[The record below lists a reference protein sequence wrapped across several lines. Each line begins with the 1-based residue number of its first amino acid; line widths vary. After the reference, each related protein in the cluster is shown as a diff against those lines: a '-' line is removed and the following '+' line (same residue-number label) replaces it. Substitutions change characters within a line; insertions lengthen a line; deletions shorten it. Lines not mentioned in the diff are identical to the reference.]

1 MKQIKNFISALIS
14 FLVIAMMFSTPAYA
28 EDPTY
33 TIAVRNETSGY
44 TYEAYQLFSGT
55 YASDKLA
62 DITWGSSITEEGK
75 TALFT
80 KYNIPANNRTAE
92 AVAEALDGETEAGIR
107 ELAKVLN
114 TTTGALSNA
123 ISMPYS
129 ESIVIGS
136 AAAFKGYAAS
146 GLHAG
151 YYLVVNKS
159 IPAGGDNV
167 YSDYIVQLVKD
178 VAVEP
183 KSDKPSSLKKV
194 KDKNDSDTNSQYSA
208 LQDSADYNIGDKV
221 PFTLTATLP
230 ADFDKYDQY
239 YLKIEDDMSKGLTL
253 DKTFKIFYGAE
264 DTTGDTVS
272 PSVSQELSSFPDGSL
287 YSYTIPD
294 LKDMEQ
300 VLTGGDVIRIEYTAT
315 LTSDAVIGSAG
326 NPNKYRIEFSNNPN
340 QGGLNG
346 PKGTTPWDE
355 NVVFTYKTIFN
366 KIDNENNPLTGA
378 DFKLEKLVGGTYTDV
393 TTLGTSSNHPTKTG
407 STSGSTF
414 TFSGLADGQYRLTEI
429 TTPAGYN
436 TISPIVFTISAQHDT
451 ASDHPTLISLSG
463 TDGDSFTMSADET
476 AGSLSAN
483 IVNKAGIALPSTGG
497 TGTALFRIAGVA
509 VVILAGFFFVSS
521 GRKKH

>member
-1 MKQIKNFISALIS
+1 M
-14 FLVIAMMFSTPAYA
+14 
-28 EDPTY
+28 
-33 TIAVRNETSGY
+33 
-44 TYEAYQLFSGT
+44 
-55 YASDKLA
+55 
-62 DITWGSSITEEGK
+62 
-75 TALFT
+75 
-80 KYNIPANNRTAE
+80 
-92 AVAEALDGETEAGIR
+92 
-107 ELAKVLN
+107 
-114 TTTGALSNA
+114 
-123 ISMPYS
+123 
-129 ESIVIGS
+129 
-136 AAAFKGYAAS
+136 
-146 GLHAG
+146 
-151 YYLVVNKS
+151 
-159 IPAGGDNV
+159 
-167 YSDYIVQLVKD
+167 
-178 VAVEP
+178 AVEP

-239 YLKIEDDMSKGLTL
+239 YFKFEDDMSVGLSL
-253 DKTFKIFYGAE
+253 DSRSMRMYFGEA
-264 DTTGDTVS
+264 DTEGQVIT
-272 PSVSQELSSFPDGSL
+272 PSVFPLESSYTEGRL
-287 YSYTIPD
+287 YSYTISD
-294 LKDMEQ
+294 LKDMEH

-378 DFKLEKLVGGTYTDV
+378 DFKLEKLVDGTYTDV

-451 ASDHPTLISLSG
+451 ASDHPALISLSG